1 MEEAEKIFKNFDKD
15 GDGRISKKELEQT
28 FSTSIKGYSAY
39 ELDEIMKA
47 MDGDKD
53 GFIDINE
60 WKAAAFLCSGTNH
73 SHSDQKLREAFNFF
87 DKESRGKISI
97 EDFRKVL
104 GKFDDD
110 TWVRLI

>member
-15 GDGRISKKELEQT
+15 GDGRISKKELEEA
-28 FSTSIKGYSAY
+28 FSLSNNGYQPF
-39 ELDEIMKA
+39 ELDQIMKA

-53 GFIDINE
+53 GFININE
-60 WKAAAFLCSGTNH
+60 WKAAALLCSGTNH

-87 DKESRGKISI
+87 DKESHGKISI

-104 GKFDDD
+104 GKFDDE
-110 TWVRLI
+110 TWLHLI